1 MSKQEETFND
11 GEVSLEALMG
21 GTPLYE
27 LASGEDKK
35 EKPEEKTI
43 EEEIE
48 SSLIGEEE
56 VSVEEPENEKLSD
69 EEIEIESKQEKD
81 KKKTETILEDTKSSA
96 YQKAQTLMELG
107 LLEDIR
113 LSTSEDEEDEGIEL
127 SKMKDLTEEQLN
139 FVLEKQQEKKEKEFQ
154 EKFISKENLNDHHL
168 KLVEILKNGGDIN
181 EITAN
186 PNQYLVRPFEGFDLD
201 DQKDQVKIAI
211 QYYTQKGLEREDIL
225 RTVKGKL
232 EDGKLSEF
240 ANNVNKAYQDWFDSN
255 LEKKNQELIQ
265 KRQEEENKVQ
275 ETRKALSST
284 LKEAKIKDTLTK
296 KLVDGVTKKQE
307 DGLRD
312 IERKFK
318 ELLENPVENYETLL
332 HILDPQSFKEIYKIK
347 TNKKATEQVLRI
359 ASLTPKT
366 SSKKNTTRK
375 DPEFS
380 DSYEKQIENLL
391 IAGQNK

>member
-56 VSVEEPENEKLSD
+56 FSVEEPENEKISE

-359 ASLTPKT
+359 ANLTPKT